1 MAKNPLKTDPSRTL
15 MIRKRFDADMKR
27 RFKKISKA
35 IYELIIKN
43 DAFGLNTNIEPFQI
57 NVEKQVWR
65 FRTDPKKVEAFR
77 GWLTEQ
83 VNQDI
88 LSTNVSGEP
97 WLATHIESSY
107 KKGALRGQQ
116 QVYGSLVDSQ
126 EKQKLIEDQQF
137 LRASFAG
144 SEETKRVEAIY
155 SRAWND
161 LKGVTDAMGQKLSR
175 DLALGLSQG
184 QGAVAI
190 ARAMTKNIEG
200 LTRTRAIVIAR
211 TEVIAAH
218 AEGQLDSYERLGI
231 KEVQVQA
238 EWMTAGDN
246 RVCPECE
253 TLEGATLTV
262 EEAHGLL
269 PRHPQCRCAWAPKVG
284 NVQPIPAEKIK
295 QSIARERQVKGK
307 DGVFKYRKGHDFKL
321 AKERSSWLGKTKLK
335 KK

>member
-1 MAKNPLKTDPSRTL
+1 MAKNPLKTDPSRTML
-15 MIRKRFDADMKR
+15 IRKRFDADMTR

-35 IYELIIKN
+35 VRKLVIED
-43 DAFGLNTNIEPFQI
+43 DAFGLNVNVAPFQI
-57 NVEKQVWR
+57 NVEKQIWR

-83 VNQDI
+83 VNQDV
-88 LSTNVSGEP
+88 LSVGVSGDP
-97 WLATHIESSY
+97 WLATYVESSY
-107 KKGALRGQQ
+107 KKGVLRGQQ

-137 LRASFAG
+137 LKASFAG
-144 SEETKRVEAIY
+144 SEETKRIEAIY

-161 LKGVTDAMGQKLSR
+161 LKGVTGVMEQKLSR
-175 DLALGLSQG
+175 NLALGLAQG
-184 QGAVAI
+184 QGPVVI
-190 ARAMTKNIEG
+190 ARAMTKDIEG
-200 LTRTRAIVIAR
+200 LARTRAVVIAR

-253 TLEGATLTV
+253 MLEGATLTI
-262 EEAHGLL
+262 EEARGLL
-269 PRHPQCRCAWAPKVG
+269 PRHPQCRCCWAPKVG
-284 NVQPIPAEKIK
+284 TAQPIPTEKIK
-295 QSIARERQVKGK
+295 QSIAKERQVKGK
-307 DGVFKYRKGHDFKL
+307 DGVLLCFV
-321 AKERSSWLGKTKLK
+321 
-335 KK
+335 